1 MHISV
6 ILFLITLLIYIP
18 MAAVLLYVW
27 HKYGQ
32 GDKGVRFART
42 VYISGSLLILL
53 YMIFF

>member
-1 MHISV
+1 
-6 ILFLITLLIYIP
+6 